1 MNMKKFLRNNKL
13 FLAVIVISCFILFF
27 PGFFT
32 YFHQDDFIHL
42 SFSQNL
48 GQVISAFNIFQKGE
62 FPFYRP
68 IPTQLYFSI
77 MKNIFGLNPFGYH
90 LVNFLIFPLDILLV
104 YRLVKLITDNKII
117 PNIAS
122 IFFAVNSTHFA
133 PLFSPAY
140 VHELIYVLFAVLTV
154 DNFLRW
160 VKNFKR
166 NNYIYSVLFFVLA
179 LMSKETAVVLPGI
192 IFLSYWF
199 IERSRKLDSVIKM
212 LLPFTVI
219 LGIYLF
225 AHFYFYGIA
234 SGASYTVIFGKPTL
248 NILAWFL
255 LWAFSTPNI
264 LIDFIGSGLRI
275 NPVFFQVTRFQGII
289 YFIFFPLLIILGVFI
304 SGITINRILKNKNKR
319 NLKIIILGLLW
330 FIVGMIP
337 LIIFPLHKL
346 ATEQAFSLVGL
357 SLALGVAITGFGKSE
372 NKYKILTVV
381 FIGIYLVI
389 AINSILLARRTHWI
403 VRSAQQAQ
411 NTIYYL
417 KNNYPDLSDN
427 SAVYFKDGEI
437 KIAPYGSSRQIYQ
450 ATGNGYGIRL
460 VLDKPDLKLYFEEIN
475 PPPAAVWKE
484 SKIIEID
491 SSKLLGY

>member
-1 MNMKKFLRNNKL
+1 MNMKKFLRNDKL
-13 FLAVIVISCFILFF
+13 FLAVIVISCFILFL

-48 GQVISAFNIFQKGE
+48 NQVISAFNIFQKGE

-77 MKNIFGLNPFGYH
+77 MKNIFGINPFGYH
-90 LVNFLIFPLDILLV
+90 LVNFLIFSLNILLV

-117 PNIAS
+117 SNIAS

-140 VHELIYVLFAVLTV
+140 VHELFYVLFGVLTA

-160 VKNFKR
+160 VKNSKS
-166 NNYIYSVLFFVLA
+166 NHYIFSILFFILA

-192 IFLSYWF
+192 VFLAYWF
-199 IERSRKLDSVIKM
+199 TERNRKLDTVIKM
-212 LLPFTVI
+212 FFPFTAI

-234 SGASYTVIFGKPTL
+234 SGTSYFLIFGKPTL
-248 NILAWFL
+248 NILAWYL
-255 LWAFSTPNI
+255 LWAASTPNI
-264 LIDFIGSGLRI
+264 LIDFIGPGLRI
-275 NPVFFQVTRFQGII
+275 SPVFSQVAGFQGII
-289 YFIFFPLLIILGVFI
+289 YFIFFPLLFTIGILMSGVTI
-304 SGITINRILKNKNKR
+304 SKMLKEKNIR
-319 NLKIIILGLLW
+319 DLRLIILGLLW

-357 SLALGVAITGFGKSE
+357 SLALGVMLTGFGKSE

-411 NTIYYL
+411 NTISYL
-417 KNNYPDLSDN
+417 KYNYPNLSDN
-427 SAVYFKDGEI
+427 ATIYFKDGEI
-437 KIAPYGSSRQIYQ
+437 KIAPYGSSRQIFQ
-450 ATGNGYGIRL
+450 ATGNGYGIKL